1 MPPWR
6 LSRHFLGRPASV
18 TEARRFITAT
28 LAAWPVVESA
38 ELIVSE
44 LATNA
49 VRHTASARFGGKF
62 IVSIQAEP
70 DQVWLGVTDEG
81 GPGAPGSSGLPR
93 TRVGAG
99 CCWSPPWPTTG
110 ACTAARP
117 VVPSGRCSRST
128 PSPPPRRRPPGDEV
142 REPARPRPPA
152 TRLHEAAMV

>member
-6 LSRHFLGRPASV
+6 LSRHFLGSPASV

-28 LAAWPVVESA
+28 LGAWPVVESA

-70 DQVWLGVTDEG
+70 DQVWLGVADEG
-81 GPGAPGSSGLPR
+81 GPGVPRLVRPSDDEGGRGLFLVASLADNWGVYGNQAGR
-93 TRVGAG
+93 TVWALLKVD
-99 CCWSPPWPTTG
+99 PI
-110 ACTAARP
+110 AAAAAQAT
-117 VVPSGRCSRST
+117 CRS
-128 PSPPPRRRPPGDEV
+128 
-142 REPARPRPPA
+142 
-152 TRLHEAAMV
+152 

>member
-1 MPPWR
+1 MPLWR

-28 LAAWPVVESA
+28 LGAWPVVESA

-70 DQVWLGVTDEG
+70 DQVWLGVADGGGPGVPRLVRPTEDEG
-81 GPGAPGSSGLPR
+81 GRGLFLVASLADNWGVYGNQAGR
-93 TRVGAG
+93 TVWALLKVD
-99 CCWSPPWPTTG
+99 PI
-110 ACTAARP
+110 ATAAQAT
-117 VVPSGRCSRST
+117 GRS
-128 PSPPPRRRPPGDEV
+128 
-142 REPARPRPPA
+142 
-152 TRLHEAAMV
+152 

>member
-28 LAAWPVVESA
+28 LGAWPVVESV

-62 IVSIQAEP
+62 IVNIQAEP
-70 DQVWLGVTDEG
+70 DQVWVGVADEG
-81 GPGAPGSSGLPR
+81 GPGVPRLVRPSDDEGGRGLFLVASLADNWGVYGGQAGR
-93 TRVGAG
+93 TAWALLKVD
-99 CCWSPPWPTTG
+99 PI
-110 ACTAARP
+110 AAAAQAT
-117 VVPSGRCSRST
+117 SRS
-128 PSPPPRRRPPGDEV
+128 
-142 REPARPRPPA
+142 
-152 TRLHEAAMV
+152 

>member
-18 TEARRFITAT
+18 IEARRFITAT
-28 LAAWPVVESA
+28 LGPWPVVESA

-70 DQVWLGVTDEG
+70 DQVWLGVADEG
-81 GPGAPGSSGLPR
+81 GPGVPRLVRPTEDEGGRGLFLVASLADNWGVYGTQAGR
-93 TRVGAG
+93 TVWALLKVD
-99 CCWSPPWPTTG
+99 PI
-110 ACTAARP
+110 AAAAQAT
-117 VVPSGRCSRST
+117 CRS
-128 PSPPPRRRPPGDEV
+128 
-142 REPARPRPPA
+142 
-152 TRLHEAAMV
+152 

>member
-18 TEARRFITAT
+18 TEARRFITAS
-28 LAAWPVVESA
+28 LGAWPVVEPA

-62 IVSIQAEP
+62 IVSLQAEP

-81 GPGAPGSSGLPR
+81 GPEVPRLVRPADDEGGRGLLLVASLADNWGVYGDQAGR
-93 TRVGAG
+93 TVWALLKVD
-99 CCWSPPWPTTG
+99 PI
-110 ACTAARP
+110 AAA
-117 VVPSGRCSRST
+117 VQATCRS
-128 PSPPPRRRPPGDEV
+128 
-142 REPARPRPPA
+142 
-152 TRLHEAAMV
+152 